1 MNPATLPEIWA
12 PAVPAAPRMP
22 ERSADGDAKN
32 EQARVEP
39 ATAMPTQWSLQAS
52 CSLTPRQFGL
62 CFAALALVS
71 MLVASL
77 FWWLGVPWVAPFSG
91 VEVLLLAVAF
101 GWHALHAA
109 DGEALSLSGG
119 RLRVVHRAGLRQ
131 WRSALELQGLRV
143 AETDDGRIE
152 LRSHGQA
159 LRVGGRVAPVRR
171 QQIVAELRRLA
182 LN

>member
-1 MNPATLPEIWA
+1 MNPATLPELWA

-22 ERSADGDAKN
+22 ERSADGDAAT
-32 EQARVEP
+32 EEAP
-39 ATAMPTQWSLQAS
+39 AEVTAVPTHWSLQAR

-62 CFAALALVS
+62 WFAALALVS
-71 MLVASL
+71 VLVALL
-77 FWWLGVPWVAPFSG
+77 FWWLGARWVALFSG
-91 VEVLLLAVAF
+91 LELLLLALAF

-109 DGEALSLSGG
+109 DGEELSLSGG
-119 RLRVVHRAGLRQ
+119 RLQVEHRAGLRQ

-159 LRVGGRVAPVRR
+159 LRVGGRLAPPRR
-171 QQIVAELRRLA
+171 QQLVAELRRLA